1 MVGETGFEPATPW
14 SRRDSGGVRTGS
26 QGLTPSLKSSQVQ
39 GDSAIARSHGFT
51 PVLPILTPFTTR
63 LLPSGI
69 EPRRL
74 LTVREV
80 ASVLSVSAATIY
92 KLIAT
97 RTLPHVRIGN
107 AIRVPA
113 EDFARVL
120 NRPAPQRLRPA

>member
-26 QGLTPSLKSSQVQ
+26 HGLSPSLKPLQVQ
-39 GDSAIARSHGFT
+39 GDIPTGRSHGFT
-51 PVLPILTPFTTR
+51 PVLPIPTPFTTR
-63 LLPSGI
+63 LLPYGI

-97 RTLPHVRIGN
+97 KTLPHVRIGN

-113 EDFARVL
+113 EDLARL
-120 NRPAPQRLRPA
+120 INHPAPQRLRPA